1 MFPHWRN
8 APAPISETPLRILR
22 QGRGHPYSEAEQ
34 VVLLVTALGHI
45 QQQLPVDRIGA
56 FNAKLLSDFAAS
68 RAALMQDIGSTG
80 VLTDE
85 NRKAILEQAKRSLAD
100 FLSAE
105 AGSGR

>member
-1 MFPHWRN
+1 
-8 APAPISETPLRILR
+8 
-22 QGRGHPYSEAEQ
+22 
-34 VVLLVTALGHI
+34 
-45 QQQLPVDRIGA
+45 
-56 FNAKLLSDFAAS
+56 
-68 RAALMQDIGSTG
+68 MQDIGSTG